1 MNYKS
6 ILFCALT
13 ICALC
18 GVSQAQEPLSNGK
31 YKIGVGG
38 WIDGQYR
45 VDMGNGD
52 KISSMQ
58 VRRARLDVKGRLSKL
73 VDCRIQADMSSTPK
87 LIDAYMRLSFSPAL
101 SVQAGQFKIPFT
113 LENILSPLDLEL
125 ADNAQVISALS
136 GYKDVNGIASYAN
149 GRDIGL
155 MMSGSLLPVDVRGES
170 IYLIKYDIGLFGGGG
185 INVAPLRWG
194 KDVAGRIMICPYV
207 KNLTF
212 SASVYWGE
220 YGLPHS
226 TAAGEEKGA
235 RRRVAA
241 GIQYVDE
248 SFVLR
253 GEYLWGYTG
262 VEMLD
267 AVTEQYSLDNIATR
281 GCYFTASRWFP
292 LGKESESGFVQK
304 LRPIVRWDYYT
315 KDYDAGNANTFYWAG
330 VEWWPERHLRLQL
343 AYRMHKDDNS
353 GNYDHRL
360 TAMTT
365 VKF

>member
-6 ILFCALT
+6 ILFCVLT
-13 ICALC
+13 ISVLC
-18 GVSQAQEPLSNGK
+18 GASQAQETLSNGK
-31 YKIGVGG
+31 YSIGVGG

-52 KISSMQ
+52 KSSSLQ
-58 VRRARLDVKGRLSKL
+58 VRRARLDVKGRLSQM
-73 VDCRIQADMSSTPK
+73 VDFRLQADMSSSPK
-87 LIDAYMRLSFSPAL
+87 LIDAYMRMSFCPAL
-101 SVQAGQFKIPFT
+101 TLQAGQFKIPFS

-125 ADNAQVISALS
+125 ADNAQVICALS
-136 GYKDVNGIASYAN
+136 GYKDVTGIASYAN

-155 MMSGSLLPVDVRGES
+155 MMSGSLLPVDVGGVS
-170 IYLIKYDIGLFGGGG
+170 TFLLKYDIGLFGGGG
-185 INVAPLRWG
+185 INVVPSRWG
-194 KDVAGRIMICPYV
+194 KDVACRIRICPYV
-207 KNLTF
+207 RNLTL
-212 SASVYWGE
+212 SASLYWGE

-226 TAAGEEKGA
+226 TVAGDEKGA

-241 GIQYVDE
+241 GVQYVDE

-253 GEYLWGYTG
+253 GEYLWGCTG
-262 VEMLD
+262 MATLD
-267 AVTEQYSLDNIATR
+267 AGTELYNLDNIATR
-281 GCYFTASRWFP
+281 GCYFTASRWFR
-292 LGKESESGFVQK
+292 LGRTSESGFVQK

-315 KDYDAGNANTFYWAG
+315 RDYDTDASTTFYWAG
-330 VEWWPERHLRLQL
+330 VEWWPEKHLRLQL
-343 AYRMHKDDNS
+343 AYRIHKDDNS